1 MKKSITY
8 FFIALL
14 LIPGISVAAIEESYQ
29 EKSIIFENEKKVKI
43 RVGDKIRFVI
53 NVQEDDDFF
62 GETIVNANAR
72 IDNTSNQKVK
82 AIYSISFHDKNGKLV
97 GCTQGSWDLNPD
109 EDVNYSSGII
119 YADSESISM
128 ITNYKLKTRVVKSK
142 NK

>member
-8 FFIALL
+8 FFITLL

-29 EKSIIFENEKKVKI
+29 EKSIIFDNEKKVKI

>member
-14 LIPGISVAAIEESYQ
+14 LIPSISIASIEESYQ

-43 RVGDKIRFVI
+43 KVGDKIRFVI

-72 IDNTSNQKVK
+72 IDNTSDQKVE
-82 AIYSISFHDKNGKLV
+82 AIYSISFNDKNGKLV
-97 GCTQGSWDLNPD
+97 ECIQGSWDLNPD
-109 EDVNYSSGII
+109 EDVNYSSGVI

-128 ITNYKLKTRVVKSK
+128 ITN
-142 NK
+142 